1 MARRGCCRGE
11 FSRVY
16 WGGDVCQSKDG
27 AKGEREAPSGVFDD
41 DDDDDIFDD
50 IFDAGDEIKQV

>member
-1 MARRGCCRGE
+1 M
-11 FSRVY
+11 Y

-27 AKGEREAPSGVFDD
+27 AKGERETPSGVFDD

>member
-1 MARRGCCRGE
+1 MYR
-11 FSRVY
+11 
-16 WGGDVCQSKDG
+16 GGDVRQSKDG
-27 AKGEREAPSGVFDD
+27 AKGERETPSGVFDD

>member
-16 WGGDVCQSKDG
+16 RGGDVRQSKDG
-27 AKGEREAPSGVFDD
+27 AKGERETPSGVFDD

>member
-1 MARRGCCRGE
+1 MCIGAD
-11 FSRVY
+11 
-16 WGGDVCQSKDG
+16 DVMCPKDG
-27 AKGEREAPSGVFDD
+27 AKGERETPSGVFD